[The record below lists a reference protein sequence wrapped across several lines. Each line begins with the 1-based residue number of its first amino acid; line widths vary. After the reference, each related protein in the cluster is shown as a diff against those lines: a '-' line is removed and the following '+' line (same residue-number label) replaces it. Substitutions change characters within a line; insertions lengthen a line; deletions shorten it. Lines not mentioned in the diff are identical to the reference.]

1 VSNLR
6 AINEGYLL
14 LVEHLLL
21 LLLLPLLLFLAVA
34 CAFAIA

>member
-21 LLLLPLLLFLAVA
+21 LLLPLLLFLAVA